1 MMNYLLI
8 PDKFKGSLTAP
19 EVINAIS
26 NGIKRADTSSNIFD
40 IIASDG
46 GDGFLDAISNI
57 ISTTK
62 TKVETI
68 DSMGRELTASYLL
81 NSKNDTAY
89 IELAKASGLELL
101 KEEERNVM
109 QMSTYG
115 TGLQIKDAVSRG
127 VKTIYL
133 GLGGSATNDAG
144 IGIASALGYI
154 FKDKN
159 GEEVKPIGAN
169 LAAVFKIE
177 KSETFKKYAGIKF
190 YAVNDVDNPL
200 FGTNGAANVYGEQ
213 KGASKEEITFLDEG
227 LVHLNKI
234 IKEKLQKDF
243 ALVPG
248 AGAAGGTAYGLKTFF
263 DATYLSGVDFLLEL
277 AEVPKIIESQK
288 INYIVTGEGKIDSQT
303 IHGKLVN
310 GVVKMAKKY
319 RIPVVAICG
328 KLDVDANELQKLGL
342 QKVIQ
347 TYNPSKGV
355 KYSMENASQLIEELI
370 EDYFLKTLI

>member
-1 MMNYLLI
+1 MNYLLI
-8 PDKFKGSLTAP
+8 PDKFKGSLTAT
-19 EVINAIS
+19 EVINAVS
-26 NGIKRADTSSNIFD
+26 NGIKRADTSSNIFN

-57 ISTTK
+57 ICTTK
-62 TKVETI
+62 TQVETM
-68 DSMGRELTASYLL
+68 DPMGRELTASYLL

-127 VKTIYL
+127 AKTIYM

-169 LAAVFKIE
+169 LATVFKIE
-177 KSETFKKYAGIKF
+177 KSETFKKYEDVKF

-200 FGTNGAANVYGEQ
+200 FGINGAAHVYGEQ
-213 KGASKEEITFLDEG
+213 KGASKEEIIFLDAG
-227 LVHLNKI
+227 LIHLNKI
-234 IKEKLQKDF
+234 IQEELQKDF

-263 DATYLSGVDFLLEL
+263 DAEYLSGVDFLLEL

-310 GVVKMAKKY
+310 GVVKMAKKHK
-319 RIPVVAICG
+319 IPVVAICG
-328 KLDVDANELQKLGL
+328 KLDVDANELQKLGV
-342 QKVIQ
+342 QKVMQ

-370 EDYFLKTLI
+370 EDYFLKELI

>member
-8 PDKFKGSLTAP
+8 PDKFKGSLTAT
-19 EVINAIS
+19 EVIDAIS
-26 NGIKRADTSSNIFD
+26 KGIKKADVTSTIFN

-46 GDGFLDAISNI
+46 GDGFLDAISNSI
-57 ISTTK
+57 PTNE
-62 TKVETI
+62 VEIATI
-68 DSMGRELTASYLL
+68 DPMSRPLKATYLL
-81 NSKNDTAY
+81 NATNDTAY

-154 FKDKN
+154 FEDKN

-169 LAAVFKIE
+169 LATVFKIE
-177 KSETFKKYAGIKF
+177 KSETLKKYEDVKF

-200 FGTNGAANVYGEQ
+200 FGINGAAHVYGEQ
-213 KGASKEEITFLDEG
+213 KGASKKEIAFLDKG
-227 LVHLNKI
+227 LVHINKV
-234 IKEKLQKDF
+234 IKEKLKKDF

-263 DATYLSGVDFLLEL
+263 DATYVSGVDFLLEL
-277 AEVPKIIESQK
+277 AEVPKIIENQK

-310 GVVKMAKKY
+310 GVVKMARKY
-319 RIPVVAICG
+319 KIPVVAICG
-328 KLDVDANELQKLGL
+328 KLDIDANELKKLGV
-342 QKVIQ
+342 QKVMQ
-347 TYNPSKGV
+347 TYSPSKGV

>member
-8 PDKFKGSLTAP
+8 PDKFKGSLTAT
-19 EVINAIS
+19 EVIDAIS
-26 NGIKRADTSSNIFD
+26 KGIKKADFTSTIFN

-46 GDGFLDAISNI
+46 GDGFLDAISNSI
-57 ISTTK
+57 PTNE
-62 TKVETI
+62 VEIATI
-68 DSMGRELTASYLL
+68 DPMGRPLKATYLL
-81 NSKNDTAY
+81 NATNDTAY

-115 TGLQIKDAVSRG
+115 TGLQIKDAVFRG

-169 LAAVFKIE
+169 LATVFKIE
-177 KSETFKKYAGIKF
+177 KSETLKKYEDVKF

-200 FGTNGAANVYGEQ
+200 FGINGAAHVYGEQ
-213 KGASKEEITFLDEG
+213 KGASKKEIAFLDKG
-227 LVHLNKI
+227 LVHFNKV
-234 IKEKLQKDF
+234 IKEKLKKDF

-263 DATYLSGVDFLLEL
+263 DATYVSGVDFLLEL
-277 AEVPKIIESQK
+277 AEVPKIIENQK

-310 GVVKMAKKY
+310 GVVKMARKY
-319 RIPVVAICG
+319 KIPVVAICG
-328 KLDVDANELQKLGL
+328 KLDIDANELKKLGV
-342 QKVIQ
+342 QKVMQ
-347 TYNPSKGV
+347 TYSPSKGV

>member
-8 PDKFKGSLTAP
+8 PDKFKGSLTAT
-19 EVINAIS
+19 EVINAVS
-26 NGIKRADTSSNIFD
+26 NGIKRADTSSNIFN

-57 ISTTK
+57 ICTTK
-62 TKVETI
+62 TQVETM
-68 DSMGRELTASYLL
+68 DPMGRELTASYLL

-127 VKTIYL
+127 AKTIYM

-169 LAAVFKIE
+169 LATVFKIE
-177 KSETFKKYAGIKF
+177 KSETFKKYEDVKF

-200 FGTNGAANVYGEQ
+200 FGINGAAHVYGEQ
-213 KGASKEEITFLDEG
+213 KGASKEEIIFLDAG
-227 LVHLNKI
+227 LIHLNKI
-234 IKEKLQKDF
+234 IQEELQKDF

-263 DATYLSGVDFLLEL
+263 DAEYLSGVDFLLEL

-310 GVVKMAKKY
+310 GVVKMAKKHK
-319 RIPVVAICG
+319 IPVVAICG
-328 KLDVDANELQKLGL
+328 KLDVDANELQKLGV
-342 QKVIQ
+342 QKVMQ

-370 EDYFLKTLI
+370 EDYFLKELI

>member
-8 PDKFKGSLTAP
+8 PDKFKGSLTAT
-19 EVINAIS
+19 EVIDAIS
-26 NGIKRADTSSNIFD
+26 KGIKKADVTSTIFN

-46 GDGFLDAISNI
+46 GDGFLDAISNSI
-57 ISTTK
+57 PTNE
-62 TKVETI
+62 VEIATI
-68 DSMGRELTASYLL
+68 DPMGRPLKATYLL
-81 NSKNDTAY
+81 NATNDTAY

-169 LAAVFKIE
+169 LATVFKIE
-177 KSETFKKYAGIKF
+177 KSETLKKYEDVKF

-200 FGTNGAANVYGEQ
+200 FGINGAAHVYGEQ
-213 KGASKEEITFLDEG
+213 KGANKKEIAFLDKG
-227 LVHLNKI
+227 LVHLNKV
-234 IKEKLQKDF
+234 IKEKLKKDF

-263 DATYLSGVDFLLEL
+263 DATYVSGVDFLLEL
-277 AEVPKIIESQK
+277 AEVPKIIENQK

-310 GVVKMAKKY
+310 GVVKMARKY
-319 RIPVVAICG
+319 KIPVVAICG
-328 KLDVDANELQKLGL
+328 KLDIDANELKKLGV
-342 QKVIQ
+342 QKVMQ
-347 TYNPSKGV
+347 TYSPSKGV

-370 EDYFLKTLI
+370 EDYFLKALI

>member
-1 MMNYLLI
+1 MNFLLI
-8 PDKFKGSLTAP
+8 PDKFKGSLTAN
-19 EVINAIS
+19 EVINAVS
-26 NGIKRADTSSNIFD
+26 KGIKKADGTSTIYSIL
-40 IIASDG
+40 ASDG
-46 GDGFLDAISNI
+46 GDGFLDAISNSI
-57 ISTTK
+57 PTNG
-62 TKVETI
+62 VEIATI
-68 DSMGRELTASYLL
+68 DPMGRPLNTTYLL
-81 NSKNDTAY
+81 NATNDTAY

-101 KEEERNVM
+101 KEEQRNVM

-115 TGLQIKDAVSRG
+115 TGLQIKDAVFRG

-169 LAAVFKIE
+169 LATVFKIE
-177 KSETFKKYAGIKF
+177 KSETLKKYEDVKF

-200 FGTNGAANVYGEQ
+200 FGINGAAHVYGEQ
-213 KGASKEEITFLDEG
+213 KGASKEEIAFLDKG
-227 LVHLNKI
+227 LVHINKV
-234 IKEKLQKDF
+234 IKEKLKKDF

-263 DATYLSGVDFLLEL
+263 DATYVSGVDFLLEL
-277 AEVPKIIESQK
+277 AEVPKIIENQK
-288 INYIVTGEGKIDSQT
+288 INYIVTGEGKIDRQT

-310 GVVKMAKKY
+310 GVVKMARKY
-319 RIPVVAICG
+319 KIPVVAICG
-328 KLDVDANELQKLGL
+328 KLDIDANELKKLGV
-342 QKVIQ
+342 QKVMQ
-347 TYNPSKGV
+347 TYSPSKGV

-370 EDYFLKTLI
+370 EDYFLKALI

>member
-8 PDKFKGSLTAP
+8 PDKFKGSLTAT
-19 EVINAIS
+19 EVIDAIS
-26 NGIKRADTSSNIFD
+26 KGIKKADVTSTIFN

-46 GDGFLDAISNI
+46 GDGFLDAISNSI
-57 ISTTK
+57 PTNE
-62 TKVETI
+62 VEIATI
-68 DSMGRELTASYLL
+68 DPMDRPLKATYLL
-81 NSKNDTAY
+81 NATNDTAY

-169 LAAVFKIE
+169 LATVFKIE
-177 KSETFKKYAGIKF
+177 KSETLKKYEDVKF

-200 FGTNGAANVYGEQ
+200 FGINGAAHVYGEQ
-213 KGASKEEITFLDEG
+213 KGASKEEIAFLDKG
-227 LVHLNKI
+227 LVHINKV
-234 IKEKLQKDF
+234 IKEKLKKDF

-263 DATYLSGVDFLLEL
+263 DATYVSGVDFLLEL
-277 AEVPKIIESQK
+277 AEVPKIIENQK

-310 GVVKMAKKY
+310 GVVKMARKY
-319 RIPVVAICG
+319 KIPVVAICG
-328 KLDVDANELQKLGL
+328 KLDTDANELKKLGV
-342 QKVIQ
+342 QKVMQ
-347 TYNPSKGV
+347 TYSPSKGV